1 MKKLRILFQYFLTL
15 MTTSYSQ
22 YSAKGDL
29 IWLMLRPWIFIPR
42 VLYILLTFIFLFLRI
57 LFQGNSKNKN
67 VQKNLSK
74 YLFDVITDL
83 GPCFIKLGQALSTRP
98 DLVRQDWL
106 TELTNLQDNLPAFDH
121 KIAVKIIEEELGA
134 PPTELFDE
142 FPESPI
148 ASASLGQVYKTKTKN
163 NTYVAVKVQ
172 RPNLYFLIRRDVVI
186 LRFIGTFFSPFL
198 PLNIGVGIGE
208 IIDEFG
214 KALFDE
220 IDYEKEGENALK
232 FANLFKN
239 NPNVF
244 IPKFEKEFSSKR
256 IITTSWIDGVKLRDR
271 ALLEENN
278 LVPSSFIK
286 TCVISGLQQLF
297 EYGYFHADPHPGN
310 MFALKGGNA
319 DYGNLAYVDF
329 GMMDTIT
336 NSDRLTLIKA
346 IVHIINDE
354 YYLLAKDFQKL
365 GFLTKEQDLQKLVV
379 PLKEVLGGSFG
390 AEVGTFNL
398 KNVTDKFSKLM
409 YSYPF
414 RVPSRFALIIR
425 AVVSQEGLALRL
437 DPEFKILKI
446 AYPYIAKKLL
456 TDNSEE
462 ILEILLEVVFD
473 KKGQIQI
480 EKVESLLNI
489 LFKDSQ
495 NINSDLI
502 PVANAGLKLIASN
515 KGSEVRKN
523 LLLSLIKDD
532 KLELTDAKK
541 LLSLIR
547 DTFSPLN
554 IAKSAF
560 QNIISP
566 I

>member
-1 MKKLRILFQYFLTL
+1 MEK
-15 MTTSYSQ
+15 SDSNYSP
-22 YSAKGDL
+22 KGDL
-29 IWLMLRPWIFIPR
+29 IWLLLRPWIFIPR
-42 VLYILLTFIFLFLRI
+42 LLYILLTLLFLLIRI
-57 LFQGNSKNKN
+57 FFQSNSKSK
-67 VQKNLSK
+67 VIQKNLSR

-106 TELTNLQDNLPAFDH
+106 TELTNLQDNLPPFEN
-121 KIAVKIIEEELGA
+121 KIALKIIEEDLGA
-134 PPTELFDE
+134 SAYELFEE
-142 FPESPI
+142 FPDSPI
-148 ASASLGQVYKTKTKN
+148 ASASLGQVYKAKTKN
-163 NTYVAVKVQ
+163 KSFCAVKVQ
-172 RPNLYFLIRRDVVI
+172 RPNLYFLIRRDIVI
-186 LRFIGTFFSPFL
+186 LKILATSFSPLL

-214 KALFDE
+214 KALFEE
-220 IDYEKEGENALK
+220 IDYEMEGKNAQK
-232 FANLFKN
+232 FAALFQT

-244 IPKFEKEFSSKR
+244 IPKLEKDFSSKR
-256 IITTSWIDGVKLRDR
+256 VITTSWIEGVKLRDR
-271 ALLEENN
+271 KILEQNN
-278 LVPSSFIK
+278 LIPASFIK

-297 EYGYFHADPHPGN
+297 EHGYFHADPHPGN
-310 MFALKGGNA
+310 MFALKGGTS
-319 DYGNLAYVDF
+319 DSGNLAYVDF
-329 GMMDTIT
+329 GMMDSIS

-346 IVHIINDE
+346 IVHLINEE
-354 YYLLAKDFQKL
+354 YLMLAKDFQKL
-365 GFLTKEQDLQKLVV
+365 GFLTKEQDLEQLVD

-390 AEVGTFNL
+390 AEVGNFNL

-456 TDNSEE
+456 TDNSDE

-473 KKGQIQI
+473 NEGRLQV
-480 EKVESLLNI
+480 EKVESLLNT
-489 LFKDSQ
+489 LFKDTE
-495 NINSDLI
+495 NINTDLI
-502 PVANAGLKLIASN
+502 PVANAGLRLFVSK
-515 KGSEVRKN
+515 KGSEVRKSF
-523 LLLSLIKDD
+523 LLSLIKDD
-532 KLELTDAKK
+532 RLDLNDAKK
-541 LLSLIR
+541 LLNLIQV
-547 DTFSPLN
+547 TFSPLN

-566 I
+566 V

>member
-1 MKKLRILFQYFLTL
+1 MA
-15 MTTSYSQ
+15 TSYSK
-22 YSAKGDL
+22 YSPKGDM
-29 IWLMLRPWIFIPR
+29 IWLILRPWILLPR
-42 VLYILLTFIFLFLRI
+42 VLYILLTLIFLLVRI
-57 LFQGNSKNKN
+57 LFQGNSNSKN

-106 TELTNLQDNLPAFDH
+106 TELTNLQDNLPPFEH
-121 KIAVKIIEEELGA
+121 KIALKIIEDELGLPA
-134 PPTELFDE
+134 NELFDD
-142 FPESPI
+142 FPDEPI
-148 ASASLGQVYKTKTKN
+148 ASASLGIVYKAKTKN
-163 NTYVAVKVQ
+163 NNLCAVKVQ
-172 RPNLYFLIRRDVVI
+172 RPNLYFLIRRDIVI
-186 LRFIGTFFSPFL
+186 LKILATTFGSFL

-214 KALFDE
+214 KALFNE
-220 IDYEKEGENALK
+220 IDYEQEGKNALK
-232 FANLFKN
+232 FADFFKS

-244 IPKFEKEFSSKR
+244 IPKLEKDFSSKR
-256 IITTSWIDGVKLRDR
+256 VITTSWIDGVKLRDR
-271 ALLEENN
+271 EILEQNN
-278 LVPSSFIK
+278 LIPSSYIR

-310 MFALKGGNA
+310 MFALKGGSS
-319 DYGNLAYVDF
+319 DYGHLAYVDF

-346 IVHIINDE
+346 IVHLINQE
-354 YYLLAKDFQKL
+354 YLLMAKDFQKL
-365 GFLTKEQDLQKLVV
+365 GFLTKEQDLEQLVE

-390 AEVGTFNL
+390 AEVGNFNL

-456 TDNSEE
+456 TDNSDE
-462 ILEILLEVVFD
+462 IVNILLEVVFD
-473 KKGQIQI
+473 KEGRIQI
-480 EKVESLLNI
+480 DKLESLLNT
-489 LFKDSQ
+489 LFKDTE
-495 NINSDLI
+495 NINADLI
-502 PVANAGLKLIASN
+502 PVANAGLKLFVSE
-515 KGSEVRKN
+515 KGAEVRKN
-523 LLLSLIKDD
+523 LLLSLVKDD
-532 KLELTDAKK
+532 RLEFKDAEK
-541 LLSLIR
+541 LLILLR
-547 DTFSPLN
+547 DTFSPIKL
-554 IAKSAF
+554 AKSAV
-560 QNIISP
+560 QSIISP
-566 I
+566 A

>member
-1 MKKLRILFQYFLTL
+1 
-15 MTTSYSQ
+15 MTTSYSK
-22 YSAKGDL
+22 YSPKGDM
-29 IWLMLRPWIFIPR
+29 IWLILRPWILLPR
-42 VLYILLTFIFLFLRI
+42 VLYILLTLIFLLLRI
-57 LFQGNSKNKN
+57 LFQGNSNSKN

-98 DLVRQDWL
+98 DLVSQDWL
-106 TELTNLQDNLPAFDH
+106 TELTNLQDNLPPFEH
-121 KIAVKIIEEELGA
+121 KIALKIIEEELGLPA
-134 PPTELFDE
+134 NELFDD
-142 FPESPI
+142 FPNEPI
-148 ASASLGQVYKTKTKN
+148 ASASLGIVYKAKTKKN
-163 NTYVAVKVQ
+163 NFCAVKVQ
-172 RPNLYFLIRRDVVI
+172 RPNLYFLIRRDIVI
-186 LRFIGTFFSPFL
+186 LKILATTFGSFL

-214 KALFDE
+214 KALFEE
-220 IDYEKEGENALK
+220 IDYEQEGKNALK
-232 FANLFKN
+232 FADFFKS

-244 IPKFEKEFSSKR
+244 IPKLEKDFSSKR
-256 IITTSWIDGVKLRDR
+256 VITTSWIDGVKLRDR
-271 ALLEENN
+271 EILEQNN
-278 LVPSSFIK
+278 LIPSSYVR

-310 MFALKGGNA
+310 MFALKGGSVNS
-319 DYGNLAYVDF
+319 GNLAYVDF

-346 IVHIINDE
+346 IVHLINQE
-354 YYLLAKDFQKL
+354 YLLMAKDFQKL
-365 GFLTKEQDLQKLVV
+365 GFLTKEQDLEQLVE

-390 AEVGTFNL
+390 AEVGNFNL

-409 YSYPF
+409 YDYPF

-437 DPEFKILKI
+437 DPQFKILNI

-456 TDNSEE
+456 TDDSDE
-462 ILEILLEVVFD
+462 IVDILLEVVFD
-473 KKGQIQI
+473 NEGRIQI
-480 EKVESLLNI
+480 DKLESLLNT
-489 LFKDSQ
+489 LFKDTE

-502 PVANAGLKLIASN
+502 PVANAGLKLFVSE

-523 LLLSLIKDD
+523 LLLSLVKDD
-532 KLELTDAKK
+532 RLEFKDAEK
-541 LLSLIR
+541 LLILLR
-547 DTFSPLN
+547 DTFSPLKL
-554 IAKSAF
+554 AKSAV

-566 I
+566 V

>member
-1 MKKLRILFQYFLTL
+1 MKKSF
-15 MTTSYSQ
+15 SK

-29 IWLMLRPWIFIPR
+29 IWLILRPWIFIPR
-42 VLYILLTFIFLFLRI
+42 VLYILLTFIFLFFRI

-106 TELTNLQDNLPAFDH
+106 TELTNLQDNLPEFDH
-121 KIAVKIIEEELGA
+121 KIALKIIEEELGA
-134 PPTELFDE
+134 PANELFVE
-142 FPESPI
+142 FPNSPI
-148 ASASLGQVYKTKTKN
+148 ASASLGQVYKAKIQN
-163 NTYVAVKVQ
+163 NNYVAVKVQ

-186 LRFIGTFFSPFL
+186 LRFLATFFAPFL

-220 IDYEKEGENALK
+220 IDYEKEGLNALK
-232 FANLFKN
+232 FANLFKD

-244 IPKFEKEFSSKR
+244 IPKLEKHFSSKR

-271 ALLEENN
+271 ALLEKNN
-278 LVPSSFIK
+278 LIPASFIK

-319 DYGNLAYVDF
+319 DCGNLAYVDF

-346 IVHIINDE
+346 IVHIINEE
-354 YYLLAKDFQKL
+354 YYLLAQDFQKL
-365 GFLTKEQDLQKLVV
+365 GFLTKEQDLQKLVE
-379 PLKEVLGGSFG
+379 PLKEVLGGSLG
-390 AEVGTFNL
+390 AEVGNFNL

-456 TDNSEE
+456 TDNSDE

-473 KKGQIQI
+473 NQGRIQI
-480 EKVESLLNI
+480 EKVESLFNI
-489 LFKDSQ
+489 LFKDSK

-502 PVANAGLKLIASN
+502 PVANAGLKLFVSK
-515 KGSEVRKN
+515 KGSEVRKS
-523 LLLSLIKDD
+523 LLLSLIKDE
-532 KLELTDAKK
+532 KIELSEAKK
-541 LLSLIR
+541 LISLIR

-554 IAKSAF
+554 IAKSAV

-566 I
+566 V

>member
-1 MKKLRILFQYFLTL
+1 
-15 MTTSYSQ
+15 MTRAYSQ

-29 IWLMLRPWIFIPR
+29 IWLILRPWIFIPR

-121 KIAVKIIEEELGA
+121 KIALKIIEEELGA
-134 PPTELFDE
+134 PPNELFDD
-142 FPESPI
+142 FPERPI
-148 ASASLGQVYKTKTKN
+148 ASASLGQVYKTKAKN

-186 LRFIGTFFSPFL
+186 LRFLATFLSPFL

-232 FANLFKN
+232 FANLFKD
-239 NPNVF
+239 NPYVF
-244 IPKFEKEFSSKR
+244 IPKLEKKFSSKR
-256 IITTSWIDGVKLRDR
+256 IITTSWIDGVKLKDR

-278 LVPSSFIK
+278 LIPSSFVK

-310 MFALKGGNA
+310 MFALGGGNA
-319 DYGNLAYVDF
+319 SYGNLAYVDF

-346 IVHIINDE
+346 IVHIINEE

-365 GFLTKEQDLQKLVV
+365 GFLTKEQDLQKLVE

-390 AEVGTFNL
+390 AEVGNFNL

-473 KKGQIQI
+473 KKGRIQI

-489 LFKDSQ
+489 LFKDSE

-502 PVANAGLKLIASN
+502 PVANAGLKLIVSN

-541 LLSLIR
+541 LLSLIG

-554 IAKSAF
+554 IAKSAV

-566 I
+566 A

>member
-1 MKKLRILFQYFLTL
+1 
-15 MTTSYSQ
+15 MTQTYSK

-29 IWLMLRPWIFIPR
+29 IWLLLRPWIFIPR
-42 VLYILLTFIFLFLRI
+42 VLYILLTFIFLFLRL

-67 VQKNLSK
+67 VQKNISK

-106 TELTNLQDNLPAFDH
+106 TELTNLQDNLPPFDH
-121 KIAVKIIEEELGA
+121 KIALKIIEDELGA
-134 PPTELFDE
+134 PAQELFDE
-142 FPESPI
+142 FPDRPI
-148 ASASLGQVYKTKTKN
+148 ASASLGQVYKAKTKN
-163 NTYVAVKVQ
+163 NSYLAVKVQ

-186 LRFIGTFFSPFL
+186 LRLLATVFSPFL

-214 KALFDE
+214 RALFDE

-232 FANLFKN
+232 FADLFKN

-244 IPKFEKEFSSKR
+244 IPKLEKTFSSKL

-271 ALLEENN
+271 ALLEQNN
-278 LVPSSFIK
+278 LIPASFIK

-319 DYGNLAYVDF
+319 DNGNLAYVDF

-346 IVHIINDE
+346 IVHIINEE
-354 YYLLAKDFQKL
+354 YFLLAQDFQKL
-365 GFLTKEQDLQKLVV
+365 GFLTKEQDLQKLVG
-379 PLKEVLGGSFG
+379 PLKEVLGGSLG
-390 AEVGTFNL
+390 AEVGNFNL

-462 ILEILLEVVFD
+462 ILDILLEVVFD

-489 LFKDSQ
+489 LFKDSE

-502 PVANAGLKLIASN
+502 PVANAGLKLFVSK

-523 LLLSLIKDD
+523 LLLSLIKDE
-532 KLELTDAKK
+532 KLEFTDAKK
-541 LLSLIR
+541 LFALIR

-554 IAKSAF
+554 IAKSAV
-560 QNIISP
+560 QNFISTV
-566 I
+566 

>member
-1 MKKLRILFQYFLTL
+1 
-15 MTTSYSQ
+15 MTRSYSQ

-29 IWLMLRPWIFIPR
+29 IWLILRPWIFIPR

-121 KIAVKIIEEELGA
+121 KIALQIIEEELGA
-134 PPTELFDE
+134 PPNELFDE

-186 LRFIGTFFSPFL
+186 IRFLATFLSSFL

-232 FANLFKN
+232 FANLFKD

-244 IPKFEKEFSSKR
+244 IPKLEKQFSSKR
-256 IITTSWIDGVKLRDR
+256 VITTSWIDGVKLRDR
-271 ALLEENN
+271 ALLKENN

-310 MFALKGGNA
+310 MFALKGGNS

-336 NSDRLTLIKA
+336 NSDRITLIKA

-365 GFLTKEQDLQKLVV
+365 GFLTKEQDLQKLVE
-379 PLKEVLGGSFG
+379 PLKQVLGGSFG
-390 AEVGTFNL
+390 AEVGNFNL

-473 KKGQIQI
+473 KKGRIQI

-489 LFKDSQ
+489 LFKDSE

-502 PVANAGLKLIASN
+502 PVANAGLKLIVSN
-515 KGSEVRKN
+515 KGYEVRKN
-523 LLLSLIKDD
+523 LLLSLVKDD
-532 KLELTDAKK
+532 KLELTDVKK

-547 DTFSPLN
+547 NTFSPMN
-554 IAKSAF
+554 IAKSAV
-560 QNIISP
+560 QNIISTV
-566 I
+566 

>member
-1 MKKLRILFQYFLTL
+1 MAQP
-15 MTTSYSQ
+15 YSK

-29 IWLMLRPWIFIPR
+29 IWLILRPWILIPR
-42 VLYILLTFIFLFLRI
+42 ILYILLTFIFLFLRL

-106 TELTNLQDNLPAFDH
+106 TELTNLQDNLPPFDH
-121 KIAVKIIEEELGA
+121 KIALKIIEEELGA
-134 PPTELFDE
+134 PADELFE
-142 FPESPI
+142 QFPDNPI
-148 ASASLGQVYKTKTKN
+148 ASASLGQVYKAKTKN
-163 NTYVAVKVQ
+163 NTYLAVKVQ
-172 RPNLYFLIRRDVVI
+172 RPNLYFFIRRDVVI
-186 LRFIGTFFSPFL
+186 LRFLATFLSPFL

-220 IDYEKEGENALK
+220 IDYEKEGRNALR
-232 FANLFKN
+232 FADLFKE

-244 IPKFEKEFSSKR
+244 IPKLEKQFSSKR
-256 IITTSWIDGVKLRDR
+256 IITTSWIEGVKLRDR
-271 ALLEENN
+271 ALLEKNN
-278 LVPSSFIK
+278 LIPASFIK
-286 TCVISGLQQLF
+286 TCVVSGLQQLF

-319 DYGNLAYVDF
+319 DCGNLAYVDF

-346 IVHIINDE
+346 IVHIINEE

-365 GFLTKEQDLQKLVV
+365 GFLTKDQDLKKLVE
-379 PLKEVLGGSFG
+379 PLKEVLGGSLS
-390 AEVGTFNL
+390 AEVGNFNL

-456 TDNSEE
+456 TDNSDE

-473 KKGQIQI
+473 NKGRIQI

-489 LFKDSQ
+489 LFKDSE

-502 PVANAGLKLIASN
+502 PVANAGLKLFVSK

-541 LLSLIR
+541 LLVLIR

-554 IAKSAF
+554 IAKSAV

-566 I
+566 V

>member
-1 MKKLRILFQYFLTL
+1 MA
-15 MTTSYSQ
+15 TSYSK
-22 YSAKGDL
+22 YSPKGDM
-29 IWLMLRPWIFIPR
+29 IWLILRPWILIPR
-42 VLYILLTFIFLFLRI
+42 VLYILLTLIFLLVRI
-57 LFQGNSKNKN
+57 LFQGNSNSKS

-74 YLFDVITDL
+74 YLFDVFTDL

-106 TELTNLQDNLPAFDH
+106 TELTNLQDNLPPFEH
-121 KIAVKIIEEELGA
+121 KIALKIIEDELGLPA
-134 PPTELFDE
+134 NELFDD
-142 FPESPI
+142 FPDEPI
-148 ASASLGQVYKTKTKN
+148 ASASLGIVYKARTKN
-163 NTYVAVKVQ
+163 NNFCAVKVQ

-186 LRFIGTFFSPFL
+186 LKILATNFGSFL

-220 IDYEKEGENALK
+220 IDYEQEGKNALK
-232 FANLFKN
+232 FADLFKN

-244 IPKFEKEFSSKR
+244 IPKLEKDFSSKR
-256 IITTSWIDGVKLRDR
+256 VITTSWIDGVKLRDR
-271 ALLEENN
+271 EILEQNN
-278 LVPSSFIK
+278 LIPSSFIR

-310 MFALKGGNA
+310 MFALKGGSLDN
-319 DYGNLAYVDF
+319 GHLAYVDF

-346 IVHIINDE
+346 IVHLINQE
-354 YYLLAKDFQKL
+354 YLLMAKDFQKL
-365 GFLTKEQDLQKLVV
+365 GFLTKEQDLEQLVE

-390 AEVGTFNL
+390 AEVGNFNL

-456 TDNSEE
+456 TDNSDE
-462 ILEILLEVVFD
+462 IVNILLEVVFD
-473 KKGQIQI
+473 NEGRIQI
-480 EKVESLLNI
+480 DKLESLLNT
-489 LFKDSQ
+489 LFQDTE
-495 NINSDLI
+495 NINADLI
-502 PVANAGLKLIASN
+502 PVANAGLKLFASD

-523 LLLSLIKDD
+523 LLLSIVKDD
-532 KLELTDAKK
+532 RLEFKDLEK
-541 LLSLIR
+541 LLILLR
-547 DTFSPLN
+547 DTFSPLKL
-554 IAKSAF
+554 AKSAF
-560 QNIISP
+560 QNIIYP
-566 I
+566 T

>member
-1 MKKLRILFQYFLTL
+1 MA
-15 MTTSYSQ
+15 TSYSK
-22 YSAKGDL
+22 YSPKGDM
-29 IWLMLRPWIFIPR
+29 IWLILRPWILLPR
-42 VLYILLTFIFLFLRI
+42 VLYILLTLIFLLVRI
-57 LFQGNSKNKN
+57 LFQGNSNSKS

-106 TELTNLQDNLPAFDH
+106 TELTNLQDNLPPFKH
-121 KIAVKIIEEELGA
+121 KIALKIIEDELGLPA
-134 PPTELFDE
+134 NELFDD
-142 FPESPI
+142 FPDEPI
-148 ASASLGQVYKTKTKN
+148 ASASLGIVYKAKIKN
-163 NTYVAVKVQ
+163 NNYCAVKVQ
-172 RPNLYFLIRRDVVI
+172 RPNLYFLIRRDIVV
-186 LRFIGTFFSPFL
+186 LKLLATTFGSFL

-220 IDYEKEGENALK
+220 IDYEQEGKNALK
-232 FANLFKN
+232 FADLFKS

-244 IPKFEKEFSSKR
+244 IPKLEKDFSSKR
-256 IITTSWIDGVKLRDR
+256 VITTSWIDGVKLRDR
-271 ALLEENN
+271 EILEQNN
-278 LVPSSFIK
+278 LIPSSYIR

-310 MFALKGGNA
+310 MFALKGGTLDN
-319 DYGNLAYVDF
+319 GHLAYVDF

-346 IVHIINDE
+346 IVHLINQE
-354 YYLLAKDFQKL
+354 YLLMAKDFQKL
-365 GFLTKEQDLQKLVV
+365 GFLTKEQDLEQLVE

-390 AEVGTFNL
+390 AEVGNFNL

-437 DPEFKILKI
+437 DPEFKILNI

-456 TDNSEE
+456 TDNSDE
-462 ILEILLEVVFD
+462 IVDILLEVLFD
-473 KKGQIQI
+473 NEGKIQI
-480 EKVESLLNI
+480 DKLES
-489 LFKDSQ
+489 
-495 NINSDLI
+495 
-502 PVANAGLKLIASN
+502 
-515 KGSEVRKN
+515 
-523 LLLSLIKDD
+523 LSLIH
-532 KLELTDAKK
+532 
-541 LLSLIR
+541 I
-547 DTFSPLN
+547 
-554 IAKSAF
+554 
-560 QNIISP
+560 
-566 I
+566 

>member
-1 MKKLRILFQYFLTL
+1 MAIL
-15 MTTSYSQ
+15 YSE
-22 YSAKGDL
+22 YSPKGDL
-29 IWLMLRPWIFIPR
+29 IWLILRPWIFIPR
-42 VLYILLTFIFLFLRI
+42 VLYILLTLFFLFLRI

-74 YLFDVITDL
+74 HLFDVITDL

-106 TELTNLQDNLPAFDH
+106 TELTNLQDNLPPFQH
-121 KIAVKIIEEELGA
+121 IIALKIIEEELGA
-134 PPTELFDE
+134 PANELFDE
-142 FPESPI
+142 FPDNPV
-148 ASASLGQVYKTKTKN
+148 ASASLGQVYKAKTKN
-163 NTYVAVKVQ
+163 NTYCAVKVQ
-172 RPNLYFLIRRDVVI
+172 RPNLYFLIRRDIVI
-186 LRFIGTFFSPFL
+186 LKILATTFSPLL

-214 KALFDE
+214 KALFEE
-220 IDYEKEGENALK
+220 IDYEKEAKNALK
-232 FANLFKN
+232 FADLFKS

-244 IPKFEKEFSSKR
+244 IPNLEKEFSSKR
-256 IITTSWIDGVKLRDR
+256 VITTSWIDGVKLRDR
-271 ALLEENN
+271 EILEKNN
-278 LVPSSFIK
+278 LVPASFIK

-297 EYGYFHADPHPGN
+297 EHGYFHADPHPGN
-310 MFALKGGNA
+310 MFALKGGSS
-319 DYGNLAYVDF
+319 DSGHLAYVDF

-346 IVHIINDE
+346 IVHIINE
-354 YYLLAKDFQKL
+354 QYLLLAKDFQKL
-365 GFLTKEQDLQKLVV
+365 GFLTKEQDLNKIVE
-379 PLKEVLGGSFG
+379 PLKEVLGGSLT
-390 AEVGTFNL
+390 AKVGDFNL

-437 DPEFKILKI
+437 DPEFKILKV

-456 TDNSEE
+456 TDNSDE
-462 ILEILLEVVFD
+462 IVEILLEVVFD
-473 KKGQIQI
+473 KKGRIQI

-489 LFKDSQ
+489 LFKDSET
-495 NINSDLI
+495 INADLI
-502 PVANAGLKLIASN
+502 PVANAGIKLFVSK

-532 KLELTDAKK
+532 KLELKDAKK

-547 DTFSPLN
+547 ETFSPLN
-554 IAKSAF
+554 IAKSAV
-560 QNIISP
+560 QSIISP
-566 I
+566 A